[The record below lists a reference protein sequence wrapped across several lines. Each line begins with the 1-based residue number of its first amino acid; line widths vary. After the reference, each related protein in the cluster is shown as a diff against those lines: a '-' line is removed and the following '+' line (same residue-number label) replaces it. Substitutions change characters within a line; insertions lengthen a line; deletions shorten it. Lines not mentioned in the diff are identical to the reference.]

1 MGSVYTVGQ
10 INSYIKMMFSQ
21 DFLLNRVSV
30 KGEISNCKYHGSGHI
45 YFSLKDETGAIS
57 CVMFA
62 GSRKN
67 LSFRLENGQR
77 VVAAGSVGNVR
88 LNTIQFAGYPRD
100 ERRYTLWLTGLLWRC
115 WAMRQQAAG
124 EGFPV

>member
-45 YFSLKDETGAIS
+45 YF
-57 CVMFA
+57 
-62 GSRKN
+62 
-67 LSFRLENGQR
+67 
-77 VVAAGSVGNVR
+77 
-88 LNTIQFAGYPRD
+88 P
-100 ERRYTLWLTGLLWRC
+100 
-115 WAMRQQAAG
+115 
-124 EGFPV
+124 